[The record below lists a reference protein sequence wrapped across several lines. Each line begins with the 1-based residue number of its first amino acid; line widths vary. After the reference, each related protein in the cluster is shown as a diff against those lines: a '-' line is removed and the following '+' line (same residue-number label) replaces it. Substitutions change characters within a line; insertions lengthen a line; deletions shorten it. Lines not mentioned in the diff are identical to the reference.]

1 MNPTRPGSV
10 APDGRTRRRRAGAE
24 RFLRARCACP
34 GAWVKRGR
42 YAATRSIVI
51 NDRLGAYRPPVG
63 TGRVGRSSGVG
74 VKSRTLLRG
83 RLLTLLAGF
92 FGFVMTAVL
101 AAIPGTAV
109 ADVIRVGSG
118 ETANAAGTGGS
129 AATVAALDRGSGRS
143 RAAPAGTPH
152 GPRRGASAFVRVVE
166 AGAFAVP
173 RGSAAADAIER
184 PSFGTA
190 AAHPVA
196 DRARAART
204 AAAHLVAGRAR
215 AGRTAT
221 AHLVAD
227 RVGAG
232 RGTVASRFLA
242 GDEPAADRAGPG
254 SAVPAASLEHARAS
268 RRVAAVVAAH
278 SVVPPAVLTTAVSLR
293 GPPSHTGS

>member
-1 MNPTRPGSV
+1 M
-10 APDGRTRRRRAGAE
+10 
-24 RFLRARCACP
+24 
-34 GAWVKRGR
+34 
-42 YAATRSIVI
+42 
-51 NDRLGAYRPPVG
+51 
-63 TGRVGRSSGVG
+63 
-74 VKSRTLLRG
+74 KSRTLLRG

-129 AATVAALDRGSGRS
+129 AATVAALDRSSGRS

-152 GPRRGASAFVRVVE
+152 GPRRGVSAFVRVVE

-173 RGSAAADAIER
+173 NGSAAADAIER
-184 PSFGTA
+184 ASFGTA
-190 AAHPVA
+190 AVHPVA
-196 DRARAART
+196 DRAHVGRTAPVHLLDRAWAERTAAVHLLADRACAGRT
-204 AAAHLVAGRAR
+204 AAALAVADRAHI
-215 AGRTAT
+215 GRTVAVD
-221 AHLVAD
+221 LVAD
-227 RVGAG
+227 RTGAG

-242 GDEPAADRAGPG
+242 GDAPAADRAGPG
-254 SAVPAASLEHARAS
+254 SAVPAASLDHVRTS

-278 SVVPPAVLTTAVSLR
+278 SVAPPAVFTTAVSRR

>member
-1 MNPTRPGSV
+1 M
-10 APDGRTRRRRAGAE
+10 
-24 RFLRARCACP
+24 
-34 GAWVKRGR
+34 
-42 YAATRSIVI
+42 
-51 NDRLGAYRPPVG
+51 
-63 TGRVGRSSGVG
+63 
-74 VKSRTLLRG
+74 KSRTLLRG

-118 ETANAAGTGGS
+118 ETSNAAGTGGS

-143 RAAPAGTPH
+143 RAAPAGTAH
-152 GPRRGASAFVRVVE
+152 VPRRLASAFVRMVG

-196 DRARAART
+196 DRT
-204 AAAHLVAGRAR
+204 R
-215 AGRTAT
+215 AGRTA
-221 AHLVAD
+221 AVHLVAD
-227 RVGAG
+227 RIGAG
-232 RGTVASRFLA
+232 RGTVASRLLA

-254 SAVPAASLEHARAS
+254 SAVPAASVDHARTS

-278 SVVPPAVLTTAVSLR
+278 SVAPPAVFTSAVSLR